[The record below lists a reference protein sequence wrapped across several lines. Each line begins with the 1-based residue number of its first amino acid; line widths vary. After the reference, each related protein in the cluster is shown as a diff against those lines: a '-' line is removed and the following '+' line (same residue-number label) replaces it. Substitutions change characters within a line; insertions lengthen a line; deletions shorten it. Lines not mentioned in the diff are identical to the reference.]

1 MKLSKRMSTVA
12 HMVNKCNAVADIGT
26 DHGYVPIYLVK
37 NDITKKAFACD
48 INKGPLEKAKININS
63 YNCNESIET
72 RLGSGLTVIKPF
84 EVDTAVIAGMGGM
97 LIIDILKDSI
107 ETVQS
112 LKQLI
117 LQPQLDVGEVRK
129 YIHSIGF
136 KIEDEEM
143 LIDEGKYYTVINA
156 VKGNE
161 KYENEIEYFFGKCL
175 INKKSD
181 ILKKYAQ
188 FMADK
193 TENIIKNLSNNNSE
207 SAVLKKSQLEYENK
221 LYKEVLECL

>member
-1 MKLSKRMSTVA
+1 MELSKRMNAVVS
-12 HMVNKCNAVADIGT
+12 MVKKCDTVADIGT
-26 DHGYVPIYLVK
+26 DHGYVPIYIIK
-37 NDITKKAFACD
+37 NGISKKAFACD
-48 INKGPLEKAKININS
+48 VNKGPLEKAKTNISN
-63 YNCNESIET
+63 YNCSDFIET
-72 RLGSGLTVIKPF
+72 RLGSGLSVIKPF
-84 EVDTAVIAGMGGM
+84 EVDTAIIAGMGGM
-97 LIIDILKDSI
+97 LVIDILKNSKD
-107 ETVQS
+107 TVKS
-112 LKQLI
+112 LKHLV
-117 LQPQLDVGEVRK
+117 LQPQLDIDKVRR

>member
-37 NDITKKAFACD
+37 NDIAKKAFACD
-48 INKGPLEKAKININS
+48 INKGPLEKAQININS
-63 YNCNESIET
+63 YKCNESIET

-181 ILKKYAQ
+181 VLKKYAQ

-193 TENIIKNLSNNNSE
+193 IENIIKNLSHNNSE

>member
-48 INKGPLEKAKININS
+48 INKGPLEKAQININS

-181 ILKKYAQ
+181 VLKKYAQ

>member
-12 HMVNKCNAVADIGT
+12 HMVNKCNTVADIGT

-37 NDITKKAFACD
+37 NQIAKKAFACD
-48 INKGPLEKAKININS
+48 INKGPLEKAQININS
-63 YNCNESIET
+63 YNCNENIET

-84 EVDTAVIAGMGGM
+84 EVDTAIIAGMGGM

-112 LKQLI
+112 LKQLV
-117 LQPQLDVGEVRK
+117 LQPQLDIGEVRK

-175 INKKSD
+175 INKKSEV
-181 ILKKYAQ
+181 LKKYAQ

-193 TENIIKNLSNNNSE
+193 TENIIKNLSDNNSE
-207 SAVLKKSQLEYENK
+207 SAILKKSELEKENR
-221 LYKEVLECL
+221 LYREVLECL

>member
-48 INKGPLEKAKININS
+48 INKGPLEKAQININS